1 MAEAPNAIDVHVGR
15 RVRHGRRM
23 RGMMQ
28 SELAD
33 RIGLTYQQV
42 HKYERGANRIGASML
57 VAIARALDLPIGFFF
72 RGLVEV
78 VIGPWGVEDE
88 IAQRLAEHIME
99 EPDGLAFLTAFPK
112 IRNEAVRRAIIDLV
126 LSLAAND
133 DTRDPAP
140 PDP

>member
-1 MAEAPNAIDVHVGR
+1 
-15 RVRHGRRM
+15 
-23 RGMMQ
+23 
-28 SELAD
+28 
-33 RIGLTYQQV
+33 
-42 HKYERGANRIGASML
+42 ML

-88 IAQRLAEHIME
+88 IAQQVAEHIME
-99 EPDGLAFLTAFPK
+99 EPNGLAFLTAFPK
-112 IRNEAVRRAIIDLV
+112 IRNKAVRRSIIDLV

-133 DTRDPAP
+133 DTRDPHR